1 MRRIGCWLGVV
12 ALAAGVWAAAPAAA
26 GEPTYEIKWSTVA
39 VPTQP
44 EYKGMEVFG
53 KTLEGLSGG
62 KIKVRTFHSGQL
74 ADQKTQL
81 TRVQRGTLEMSFAD
95 PAWFSDHVPE
105 MGVFGAAYVF
115 RDLDHLYRVMSGPMG
130 QEYFEKGT
138 QKTGIRPLDVWY
150 LGTRQL
156 SLSTTKP
163 VRKPDDMKD
172 VKLRV
177 PNAPIWIAMG
187 KALGGNPTPLG
198 FGELYLALKTGT
210 VDAQDNPL
218 PTNDAAKFYE
228 VTKQIVMTSHIIG
241 QLWPIINEPL
251 WQGMPPEYRQWIK
264 MSLAVGRSYMN
275 YLVLEGEASLV
286 EKLRSSTGSNLRIRT
301 WSRGARMPSRP
312 TRSSRPSGAPGS
324 TRRSRRCRKGGE
336 KAEPGGEFSPPGSHL
351 EGSACGHPLI
361 EWSASSKRPAGSW
374 PCR

>member
-12 ALAAGVWAAAPAAA
+12 ALAVGMWIAAPAAA

-74 ADQKTQL
+74 GDQKTQL
-81 TRVQRGTLEMSFAD
+81 TRVQRGTLEMSYAD
-95 PAWFSDHVPE
+95 PSWFSDHVPE

-130 QEYFEKGT
+130 QEYFEMATK
-138 QKTGIRPLDVWY
+138 KTGIRPLDVWY

-163 VRKPDDMKD
+163 VSKPDDMKD

-218 PTNDAAKFYE
+218 PSNEAAKFYE
-228 VTKQIVMTSHIIG
+228 VTKQIVMTNHIIG

-286 EKLRSSTGSNLRIRT
+286 EKFEKQYGIKFVYPDLEP
-301 WSRGARMPSRP
+301 W
-312 TRSSRPSGAPGS
+312 
-324 TRRSRRCRKGGE
+324 RKN
-336 KAEPGGEFSPPGSHL
+336 A
-351 EGSACGHPLI
+351 
-361 EWSASSKRPAGSW
+361 RPAYKEFESKWGAGIYEKIQAM
-374 PCR
+374 P

>member
-1 MRRIGCWLGVV
+1 MRRIGWWLGAMVVV
-12 ALAAGVWAAAPAAA
+12 ASLWVVAPASAA
-26 GEPTYEIKWSTVA
+26 DPTYEIKWSTVA
-39 VPTQP
+39 VPAQP

-74 ADQKTQL
+74 GDQKTQL
-81 TRVQRGTLEMSFAD
+81 TRVQRGTLEMSYAD
-95 PAWFSDHVPE
+95 PSWFSDHVPE
-105 MGVFGAAYVF
+105 MGVFGAAYVY

-130 QEYFEKGT
+130 QEYFEMATK
-138 QKTGIRPLDVWY
+138 KTGIRPLDVWY

-163 VRKPDDMKD
+163 VSKPDDMKD

-218 PTNDAAKFYE
+218 PSNEAAKFYE
-228 VTKQIVMTSHIIG
+228 VTKQIVMTNHIIG
-241 QLWPIINEPL
+241 QLWPIINEDL
-251 WQGMPPEYRQWIK
+251 WKGMPAEYKQWIR
-264 MSLAVGRSYMN
+264 MSLAVGRYYMN

-286 EKLRSSTGSNLRIRT
+286 EKFEKQYGIKFSYPDLDPWRKNAKPAYKEFEAK
-301 WSRGARMPSRP
+301 WGAGLYEKIQAMP
-312 TRSSRPSGAPGS
+312 
-324 TRRSRRCRKGGE
+324 
-336 KAEPGGEFSPPGSHL
+336 
-351 EGSACGHPLI
+351 
-361 EWSASSKRPAGSW
+361 
-374 PCR
+374 